1 MENEIALT
9 EELAATRQE
18 LEEARKKIEAL
29 RTAREAIHSTPIEP
43 WQLAC
48 HMIGRQ
54 QVDYLSERGL
64 AIVSKKEFKDMQAMK
79 EKSGATGK

>member
-1 MENEIALT
+1 MNNEMSLS

-18 LEEARKKIEAL
+18 LNEARKEIQAL
-29 RTAREAIHSTPIEP
+29 RTAREAVHAAKIEP
-43 WQLAC
+43 WQLAS

-64 AIVSKKEFKDMQAMK
+64 AIVSKKEFRDFQAMK
-79 EKSGATGK
+79 EKANITGE